1 MASTQKFGITYPF
14 SSDNLEEIYL
24 DLNNTYEDKIKS
36 EVLHVLFTPKGQ
48 RLRNPDFGTD
58 LIKFLFS
65 QNDASTISDLVASLK
80 KDIGKYV
87 PNVSFDNIDILQG
100 PDDNSRIIAIKYSV
114 TKGNKKESTSV
125 AIKI

>member
-1 MASTQKFGITYPF
+1 M
-14 SSDNLEEIYL
+14 
-24 DLNNTYEDKIKS
+24 
-36 EVLHVLFTPKGQ
+36 FTPKGQ